1 MIFFNPTRS
10 TTWKTTEENLD
21 KELDFSN
28 NTKYLK
34 EVEGLE
40 EIKRKIDETTNLV
53 TLLEQ
58 RYRVSVLIIQLSV
71 V

>member
-1 MIFFNPTRS
+1 MIFFKEHYMEDHWR
-10 TTWKTTEENLD
+10 NLD

-40 EIKRKIDETTNLV
+40 EIKRKVD
-53 TLLEQ
+53 
-58 RYRVSVLIIQLSV
+58 
-71 V
+71 